1 MLDVNKQSLKKQCS
15 VFLFTTDCGF
25 GSIEYEMLLTCLQ
38 CRMGKKK
45 LLKRNLDSRNIH
57 TSQQRSCEMTTVV
70 VKVTLSIKLEVEF
83 GQNINSSHVFCQL
96 LKKSHCSSQW
106 SEENMYVKERELIT
120 RHFLFVDTFNEQI
133 CHISLHA
140 VLLQQESLVL
150 KSFARGGC
158 RTLQWWERS

>member
-1 MLDVNKQSLKKQCS
+1 MGLALLNMKCFLLAFS
-15 VFLFTTDCGF
+15 V
-25 GSIEYEMLLTCLQ
+25 EW
-38 CRMGKKK
+38 GKKK

-158 RTLQWWERS
+158 RTLQ